1 MEFENVFGEGIP
13 FREGNPIQLLNYIE
27 NEKNSN
33 EFGEIIVNEEALDI
47 IREIDGPV
55 AIISVVG
62 SYRRGKS
69 WFANVLHG
77 RHDGF
82 MLGSTVDR
90 CTQGIY
96 MWSKPFDYQGKKVII
111 LDCEGIDDP
120 KQNQQWATKLF
131 VLCLS
136 ISSTFIYN
144 LNGVVGKDDIGKL
157 FLMTDLTKF
166 IVPPPDYKFL
176 PRMVVL
182 LRDFML
188 KNPESF
194 KDYFLDRLNS
204 VNERAAEGIKKYFSD
219 FDVFGIPIPMAD
231 RNQLQNLDKLPTA
244 KLQPEFVT
252 EVTRAVNNVLS
263 TSAPKYIGSCT
274 MTGLS
279 LTKFLQDCVEKL
291 NDTSNIQ
298 LSIPS
303 EYDSVVEYVAQRSIK
318 ECVQM
323 YTSYMNKKL
332 NKDKEGDDNNLYV
345 DVFNW
350 KVFNEIHLEIFN
362 QVEKEFFKRIIGD
375 SIQIR
380 QYENELNNSINEQF
394 EKFRKSNSEALY
406 EYNMEL
412 AKKLWENNVKVRLSA
427 DNFFKDQDEFD
438 DAIAIFEREVID
450 TLIED
455 CPETERVM
463 AKFKSD
469 EYQDAITTLKSIGI
483 LKNELAEQI
492 KSVQESEQKYLE
504 FSANE
509 KETKIKME
517 KIQVEYEEIKRQLLN
532 KIKEIDE
539 NIEKQ
544 KITNIDVL
552 ERANFDR
559 ELALTLLNSE
569 KEREI
574 ESLKKELKK
583 IKQKKEDWVQ
593 IIQSLI
599 PLLHTGLK
607 FAASLYLAKPK
618 EYPITLHNSTLN
630 GQLLTSLLS
639 WQTISYLRYFRHSGR
654 FTFRYEGFSKL
665 DSLNDLLVHLSRRRN
680 EYLVSGDTT
689 RNPGSVYR
697 FKLPTICSTCYEVGH
712 KPKECNAI
720 DITLSRRMLSQQ
732 EIDITINQI
741 LEFNCPVIPRLMM
754 VGLCAMADIFMINK
768 TLKSV
773 DLTQQNSVVSLE
785 FLEKIDKALLH
796 NTKLIC
802 VHFNTK
808 GLQLRNSSSASSNLN
823 YQKSV
828 LTSLD
833 EKKNQMFSRIVK
845 NLQQNCL
852 FDSPNTAAMI
862 ELVSKARIFLL
873 NNLNCNVLM
882 KVPPEVW
889 IQIFSKFG
897 EERGLSKRQVDVI
910 LKYAGTRST
919 LSKDINER
927 KFLESIYTN
936 NIFWE

>member
-1 MEFENVFGEGIP
+1 MECENVFGEGIP
-13 FREGNPIQLLNYIE
+13 FREGIPIQLLNYVE
-27 NEKNSN
+27 NEKDRN
-33 EFGEIIVNEEALDI
+33 EFGEIIFNEEALDI
-47 IREIDGPV
+47 IRGIDGPV

-96 MWSKPFDYQGKKVII
+96 MWSKPFDYQGKRMIV

-131 VLCLS
+131 VLCLA

-176 PRMVVL
+176 PKLVVL

-188 KNPESF
+188 KNPDDF

-204 VNERAAEGIKKYFSD
+204 VNEQATEGVKKYFSD

-231 RNQLQNLDKLPTA
+231 RNQLQILDKLPTA
-244 KLQPEFVT
+244 SLQPEFVT
-252 EVTRAVNNVLS
+252 EVTHAVNNVLS
-263 TSAPKYIGSCT
+263 TSTPKYIGSCT
-274 MTGLS
+274 MTGVS
-279 LTKFLQDCVEKL
+279 FTKFLQDCVEKL
-291 NDTSNIQ
+291 NDTSIMQ

-323 YTSYMNKKL
+323 YTLNMNKKL
-332 NKDKEGDDNNLYV
+332 NKDKERSDDSLHV

-350 KVFNEIHLEIFN
+350 KAFNEIHMEIFS

-427 DNFFKDQDEFD
+427 ENFFKDQEEFD

-463 AKFKSD
+463 AKIKSD
-469 EYQDAITTLKSIGI
+469 EYQDAIATLKSIGI

-492 KSVQESEQKYLE
+492 KSH
-504 FSANE
+504 
-509 KETKIKME
+509 
-517 KIQVEYEEIKRQLLN
+517 EEIKRHLLN
-532 KIKEIDE
+532 KIREKDE
-539 NIEKQ
+539 NTEKQ

-552 ERANFDR
+552 ERANYDR
-559 ELALTLLNSE
+559 EVALALLNSE
-569 KEREI
+569 KEKEI
-574 ESLKKELKK
+574 ESLKDELKK
-583 IKQKKEDWVQ
+583 IKQKKEVWVQ
-593 IIQSLI
+593 IIQSFI

-607 FAASLYLAKPK
+607 FAASIYLGK
-618 EYPITLHNSTLN
+618 
-630 GQLLTSLLS
+630 
-639 WQTISYLRYFRHSGR
+639 
-654 FTFRYEGFSKL
+654 
-665 DSLNDLLVHLSRRRN
+665 
-680 EYLVSGDTT
+680 
-689 RNPGSVYR
+689 
-697 FKLPTICSTCYEVGH
+697 
-712 KPKECNAI
+712 
-720 DITLSRRMLSQQ
+720 
-732 EIDITINQI
+732 
-741 LEFNCPVIPRLMM
+741 
-754 VGLCAMADIFMINK
+754 IF
-768 TLKSV
+768 
-773 DLTQQNSVVSLE
+773 
-785 FLEKIDKALLH
+785 H
-796 NTKLIC
+796 
-802 VHFNTK
+802 
-808 GLQLRNSSSASSNLN
+808 
-823 YQKSV
+823 
-828 LTSLD
+828 
-833 EKKNQMFSRIVK
+833 
-845 NLQQNCL
+845 
-852 FDSPNTAAMI
+852 
-862 ELVSKARIFLL
+862 
-873 NNLNCNVLM
+873 
-882 KVPPEVW
+882 
-889 IQIFSKFG
+889 
-897 EERGLSKRQVDVI
+897 
-910 LKYAGTRST
+910 
-919 LSKDINER
+919 
-927 KFLESIYTN
+927 
-936 NIFWE
+936 